1 LVALIGPFFLG
12 AKCRGERGL
21 PKKKMASRCYRR
33 NLPHIQEEG
42 KTFFVTFCTKNNQV
56 LDSGARSVVLDCCR
70 YIHDR
75 TAVLHGVVVMPDH
88 VHLILT
94 PLSDQ
99 NGQAWRLEKI
109 LQGIKGI
116 SARKV
121 NLLLHREGPLWL
133 GESFDHMLRT
143 EESAEAK
150 VEYIAHNPVRK
161 GLAKTPEEYPWL
173 WRLSEHHG
181 PASVN
186 PETQRETL
194 RKS

>member
-1 LVALIGPFFLG
+1 M
-12 AKCRGERGL
+12 